1 MNKFVGISKTH
12 LRIVALAERVL
23 PWVAIEPDKAFAI
36 SIARRFREG
45 AMRKQSVFCY
55 ENDVG
60 AALRYL
66 EGCKLLTSM
75 LVKEP
80 SGRGGRVKLYALT
93 SQGVEKISEQIVTT
107 SEHSVPRKPVEA

>member
-1 MNKFVGISKTH
+1 
-12 LRIVALAERVL
+12 VALAERVL
-23 PWVAIEPDKAFAI
+23 PWVAIEPDKAFAT
-36 SIARRFREG
+36 SMARRFREG

-75 LVKEP
+75 LVREP
-80 SGRGGRVKLYALT
+80 SGRGGRVKLYSLT
-93 SQGVEKISEQIVTT
+93 PQGAAKISEQIVII
-107 SEHSVPRKPVEA
+107 SEHSVLRNPLEA